1 MGGLRA
7 QFGPTA
13 RVLEELEDGRVAV
26 EVGRPTAQMLAEQLA
41 GWGDL
46 LEVVEPP
53 EVRELLHQ
61 IGQQLVARYAG

>member
-1 MGGLRA
+1 MVG
-7 QFGPTA
+7 
-13 RVLEELEDGRVAV
+13 ELEDGRVSV
-26 EVGRPTAQMLAEQLA
+26 EVGRPTARMLAEQLA

-61 IGQQLVARYAG
+61 IGEQLVARYAG